1 MCCFSFSGAVCIGD
15 NTTTYL
21 RSEGTRLMEFATHTI
36 KNVTLNMCASAC
48 TSRREGHE
56 CSSFEYD
63 ARSQECSMHTE
74 DGQPFGPSVITK
86 TDGPIAFFQQV
97 CVKGDSLCSTPYGFE
112 RFPQSVLIGHA
123 MEVLTTSSLS
133 ECLSRCLTAGATSQA
148 QCRSVM
154 FFYETGECIMNRERR
169 TDKPDLFMEGV
180 QDRLVDYFES
190 NCHDVHCFTG
200 QLHWIRT
207 EDYFIIHEKDVVI
220 ESMGIDECRAVCQE
234 NLVGAEKFPCRAFVY
249 NAAKKECHLT
259 AESGYTGRRRN
270 SFNLNPISNGEY
282 FEKYCLQVPFTC
294 LEASFEQVADRK
306 MTTVP
311 YKDLCS
317 LSETSQFSH
326 PELFVEAENNDYFD
340 KICDPVPASKRH
352 SGVSKGR
359 EPVVEGVTSIALD
372 EDEALNDEDERTS
385 LGLED
390 IDEVSRAVTFTDTS
404 TSAIEVG
411 QNVVGRK
418 EAETIGTVVDDTADF
433 QGEPSPAVKALT
445 TMLVAGL
452 TSECRMSGV
461 TVKVEFASSTSG
473 NLYIKENFANCRT
486 EFNNA
491 SAVELHIPFP
501 ESDDPDPRCPGIEIA
516 PSVWS
521 FPIVVQRN
529 DVSAPSVVTSVDRI
543 FNVTCDYAD
552 LIDKEGSPIVPSDD
566 PNDEAK
572 SSRIEMQILRHGQPV
587 TTVPLGE
594 EVELRWKI
602 VNQSSGLG
610 YFVDNCAAERVGGTP
625 PQPEP
630 LQIIEH
636 GCPDK
641 RVENRLIKSPVVPV
655 SDGFSTKMK
664 VFRFDGSRRVRIRCT
679 IDVCI
684 ESCAPVRI
692 YSSISSNH

>member
-1 MCCFSFSGAVCIGD
+1 MYSIFLITVFGVSIAYGALCIGD

-207 EDYFIIHEKDVVI
+207 EDYFISHEKDVVI

-270 SFNLNPISNGEY
+270 SFNLNPISSGEY

-311 YKDLCS
+311 YKEFGSLSVHSCLAGCLNDGDKIFARCRRRRSSHTQNCS
-317 LSETSQFSH
+317 LKRRTTTISTK
-326 PELFVEAENNDYFD
+326 FVTPFQHQN
-340 KICDPVPASKRH
+340 
-352 SGVSKGR
+352 
-359 EPVVEGVTSIALD
+359 VV
-372 EDEALNDEDERTS
+372 RTS

-433 QGEPSPAVKALT
+433 QGEPSPAVKAR
-445 TMLVAGL
+445 L

-641 RVENRLIKSPVVPV
+641 RVEKRLIKSPVVPV